1 MSKGYTYESIRS
13 QVARRYN
20 DEINELK
27 AKLNSKE
34 AENASL
40 RDELEKY
47 KGLDLQLTKL
57 KIMLSM
63 DSDKLSKLLTNVRLY
78 EEYGSMITSPMSLT
92 LDGDIKLENISRL
105 GMTLTEMAKL
115 FS

>member
-1 MSKGYTYESIRS
+1 MSKGYTYEQIRS

-27 AKLNSKE
+27 ARLNSKE

-40 RDELEKY
+40 RNELERY
-47 KGLDLQLTKL
+47 KSLDLQLTKL

-63 DSDKLSKLLTNVRLY
+63 DTNKLERLLINVKLR
-78 EEYGSMITSPMSLT
+78 EDYGSILTSPMSLT
-92 LDGDIKLENISRL
+92 LDGDIKLENVNSL
-105 GMTLTEMAKL
+105 DMAL
-115 FS
+115 RSD